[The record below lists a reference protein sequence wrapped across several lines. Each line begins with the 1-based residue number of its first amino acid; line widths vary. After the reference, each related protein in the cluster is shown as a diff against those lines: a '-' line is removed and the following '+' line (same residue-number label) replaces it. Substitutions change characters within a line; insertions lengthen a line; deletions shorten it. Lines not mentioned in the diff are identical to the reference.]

1 MFKFIH
7 SADIHIDS
15 PLRGLEAYEGAPI
28 EQIRSATRKAFEQLV
43 DLAIEN
49 EVAFVIIAG
58 DLFDGRWQDMQTG
71 LWTAR
76 QFRRLESAN
85 IRLYLIRGNHDAA
98 SKVRSSIT
106 WPGNVF
112 EFSTRKPQTFQIEPL
127 RVALHGQGFAKQ
139 ECLDDLASQYPDAV
153 RGWFNIG
160 VLHTSLTGDA
170 THDTYA
176 PTSLSVLHSRHYNYW
191 ALGHIH
197 QRSNPQVY
205 DKPYIAYSGNT
216 QGRHVNETGPK
227 GCLLVTVD
235 DEIQD
240 VEFLPTD
247 VLRWYR
253 LEISLDENDN
263 VTELL
268 TKVQTRL
275 AECHDQSGGRFS
287 AVRLELRGACKAHQ
301 RLVKRADREET
312 LAEIRNI
319 ANDLDEEI
327 WIEKIRLETRPL
339 ANLNTLRQGQDLL
352 GGLLRDIDHTRN
364 DDKSLATLAGELTA
378 LESKASIELKA
389 AGIDLSDLDQ
399 LRIWLTDA
407 ESMLVSRLSEA
418 LE

>member
-7 SADIHIDS
+7 AADIHIDS
-15 PLRGLEAYEGAPI
+15 PFLGLEAYEGAPI
-28 EQIRSATRKAFEQLV
+28 EQLRSATRKAFEQLV

-98 SKVRSSIT
+98 SKVRSAIT
-106 WPGNVF
+106 WPENVF
-112 EFSTRKPQTFQIEPL
+112 EFSVRKPQTFQIKPL

-139 ECLDDLASQYPDAV
+139 ECLDDLASQYPEAV
-153 RGWFNIG
+153 SGWFNIG
-160 VLHTSLTGDA
+160 VLHTSLTGDVP
-170 THDTYA
+170 HDTYA
-176 PTSLSVLHSRHYNYW
+176 PTSLSVLQTRHYNYW

-197 QRSNPQVY
+197 QRSNPPIC
-205 DKPYIAYSGNT
+205 DGPYVAYSGNT

-247 VLRWYR
+247 ILRWYR
-253 LEISLDENDN
+253 TEISLDENDDI
-263 VTELL
+263 TELL
-268 TKVQTRL
+268 AKARERL
-275 AECHDQSGGRFS
+275 AECHGESGGRFS
-287 AVRLELRGACKAHQ
+287 AVRLEIHGACKAHQ
-301 RLVKRADREET
+301 RLVKRAEREET

-319 ANDLDEEI
+319 VNELDEEI
-327 WIEKIRLETRPL
+327 WIEKTRFETRPL
-339 ANLNTLRQGQDLL
+339 ADLNVLRQGQDLL
-352 GGLLRDIDHTRN
+352 GSLLRDIDHIRN
-364 DDKSLATLAGELTA
+364 GDESLATLAGELTG
-378 LESKASIELKA
+378 LESKASVELKA
-389 AGIDLSDLDQ
+389 AGIDLSDPDQ
-399 LRIWLTDA
+399 LRAWLSDA
-407 ESMLVSRLSEA
+407 ESMLVSRLAED
-418 LE
+418 LG